1 MKARPDSR
9 AELNRIA
16 GIDVLNGLRNVNLIT
31 FLSQLSTLKTSV
43 FCYPVE
49 FRSQTF
55 SGHAGPTLYSSCMG
69 ACNGNVRPWSVKRF

>member
-31 FLSQLSTLKTSV
+31 FLSQLSTLKPV
-43 FCYPVE
+43 FSAILLS
-49 FRSQTF
+49 F
-55 SGHAGPTLYSSCMG
+55 
-69 ACNGNVRPWSVKRF
+69 VRKLSLAMQVRHFIPHVWERATAMSDLGL